1 MIFSKFNYNK
11 IMYKKTK
18 HYSGYIEGF
27 YGRLLSWD
35 ERIRILKALHENN
48 FNTYFYAPKED
59 PFHRFMWREKFPLS
73 WIKGFKKFAQ
83 KAKEYK
89 IQLIAGISPGLD
101 FHYQSEYCTKK
112 INEIEK
118 TDYEIL
124 ITKLNQLI
132 EFGSQNVAVLLDDI
146 PDNLVNVKKLNSSEG
161 SVHSNLVNDISQKL
175 SVPIYFVPR
184 VYANEIENINSSY
197 IKDVFTNL
205 DKKNS
210 IFFCGKYIV
219 EKSIQKKFFSKNL
232 NIKNHE
238 IIYWDNLYANDYCPR
253 KILIGTWYKR
263 NPKLNIMVNMTGN
276 VQIDTL
282 NLYFIAQ
289 KNMKLSEIEIW
300 NNALKKFRIPN
311 QFLSVIKFFS
321 PQNSFSLQNN
331 NFFIL
336 KKSFFDELEYL
347 LWKWKSPLSRELFSF
362 LLCLKQE
369 LEMYNSKTKMKRI
382 IKTQTITLSKI
393 LSKVRIKL

>member
-112 INEIEK
+112 INKNEK

-161 SVHSNLVNDISQKL
+161 SVHSNLVNNISQKL

-184 VYANEIENINSSY
+184 VYANEIENINCSY
-197 IKDVFTNL
+197 INDVFNSL
-205 DKKNS
+205 DKK
-210 IFFCGKYIV
+210 
-219 EKSIQKKFFSKNL
+219 IQFSSVV
-232 NIKNHE
+232 NI
-238 IIYWDNLYANDYCPR
+238 L
-253 KILIGTWYKR
+253 
-263 NPKLNIMVNMTGN
+263 
-276 VQIDTL
+276 
-282 NLYFIAQ
+282 
-289 KNMKLSEIEIW
+289 
-300 NNALKKFRIPN
+300 
-311 QFLSVIKFFS
+311 
-321 PQNSFSLQNN
+321 
-331 NFFIL
+331 
-336 KKSFFDELEYL
+336 
-347 LWKWKSPLSRELFSF
+347 
-362 LLCLKQE
+362 
-369 LEMYNSKTKMKRI
+369 
-382 IKTQTITLSKI
+382 
-393 LSKVRIKL
+393 